1 MQMKRIVVL
10 GAGLVGKA
18 IAIDLASKYEVTVVD
33 IDYKN
38 LDKVAQN
45 DAIKTRMLDL
55 SDAKSVMEVIQNF
68 DLVVGALPSSL
79 GYRTME
85 AVIRA
90 GKDMVDISFL
100 PEDALELD
108 ELAKNHGVTVVFDCG
123 VAPGMSNIIL
133 GYHNSKMKVQKF
145 DCMVGGLPVDRIWP
159 YEYKAPFSPMDVL
172 EEYTRPARIVKNGK
186 IVIKPALSEPE
197 FIQFDK
203 IGTLEAFNTDG
214 LRSLLSTMQ
223 VPNMRERT
231 LRYPGHIELMAIL
244 RETGFFDKK
253 VIDIKGQSIKPI
265 DLTSKLLFPKW
276 QLHEGDEE
284 FTIMR
289 IEING
294 MEQNQQKRYQY
305 DLFDK
310 YDWTTRTSSMA
321 RTTGYTCTAVVDLVM
336 ENLYSRK
343 GVSPPEFIGADEQCF
358 NKIIEYLKLRN
369 VVYQFIESVI

>member
-1 MQMKRIVVL
+1 MKRIVVL

-18 IAIDLASKYEVTVVD
+18 IVLDLAGRYEITVVD
-33 IDYKN
+33 IDEKN
-38 LDKVAQN
+38 LQKVSQ
-45 DAIKTRMLDL
+45 DRAIKTKHLDL
-55 SDAKSVMEVIQNF
+55 SDTKSVIEVAQNF

-79 GYRTME
+79 GFRTMK
-85 AVIRA
+85 AVIEA

-108 ELAKNHGVTVVFDCG
+108 EQAKSHGVTVVFDCG

-133 GYHNSKMKVQKF
+133 GYHNNKMKVQKF

-172 EEYTRPARIVKNGK
+172 EEYTRPARIVENGK

-214 LRSLLSTMQ
+214 LRSLLTTMKI
-223 VPNMRERT
+223 PYMRERT
-231 LRYPGHIELMAIL
+231 LRYPGHIELMTIL
-244 RETGFFDKK
+244 RETGFFDKNS
-253 VIDIKGQSIKPI
+253 INIKGKSIRPV

-284 FTIMR
+284 FTVMR
-289 IEING
+289 IGISGTEG
-294 MEQNQQKRYQY
+294 NQQKRYQY

-310 YDWTTRTSSMA
+310 YDRTTHTSSMA
-321 RTTGYTCTAVVDLVM
+321 RTTGYTCAAVVDLVL

-343 GVSPPEFIGADEQCF
+343 GVSPPEYIGANEKCF
-358 NKIIEYLKLRN
+358 KNIIEYLKIRN
-369 VVYQFIESVI
+369 VVYQFSESVV

>member
-1 MQMKRIVVL
+1 MKRIVVL

-18 IAIDLASKYEVTVVD
+18 IALDLAGRYEVTVVD
-33 IDYKN
+33 IDEKN
-38 LDKVAQN
+38 LQKVSQ
-45 DAIKTRMLDL
+45 DRAIKTKHLDL
-55 SDAKSVMEVIQNF
+55 SDTKSVIEVAQNF

-79 GYRTME
+79 GFRTME
-85 AVIRA
+85 AVIEA

-108 ELAKNHGVTVVFDCG
+108 EHAKSHGVTVVFDCG

-133 GYHNSKMKVQKF
+133 GYHNNKMKVQKF

-172 EEYTRPARIVKNGK
+172 EEYTRPARIVENGK

-214 LRSLLSTMQ
+214 LRSLLTTMKI
-223 VPNMRERT
+223 PYMRERT
-231 LRYPGHIELMAIL
+231 LRYPGHIELMTIL
-244 RETGFFDKK
+244 RETGFFDKNL
-253 VIDIKGQSIKPI
+253 INIKGKSIRPI

-284 FTIMR
+284 FTVMR
-289 IEING
+289 IGISGTEG
-294 MEQNQQKRYQY
+294 NQQKRYQY

-310 YDWTTRTSSMA
+310 YDRTTHTSSMA
-321 RTTGYTCTAVVDLVM
+321 RTTGYTCAAVVDLVL

-343 GVSPPEFIGADEQCF
+343 GVSPPEYIGANEKCF
-358 NKIIEYLKLRN
+358 KNIIEYLKIRN
-369 VVYQFIESVI
+369 VVYQFSESVV